1 MLKGYY
7 QKTKEDFQKRLVKG
21 VKIFL
26 KEKKAKS
33 LNMLVSDVEIFL
45 KKKKKR
51 SVNMVV
57 NDIKTLLKDEKLIY
71 NTKMV
76 PFLIFI
82 VCLRLLHKIS
92 FLKFFIL

>member
-1 MLKGYY
+1 M
-7 QKTKEDFQKRLVKG
+7 KG

-76 PFLIFI
+76 PF
-82 VCLRLLHKIS
+82 
-92 FLKFFIL
+92 

>member
-1 MLKGYY
+1 
-7 QKTKEDFQKRLVKG
+7 
-21 VKIFL
+21 
-26 KEKKAKS
+26 
-33 LNMLVSDVEIFL
+33 MLVSDVEIFL

-76 PFLIFI
+76 PF
-82 VCLRLLHKIS
+82 
-92 FLKFFIL
+92 